1 LQGENEEVGLTLVPP
16 SRYRSILVPVDGGA
30 FGEHA
35 LSIALGIARRAGAEV
50 QVVNV
55 YCPPQSAS
63 RPELLHH
70 DGGLEARLVRDR
82 QAYLDDLLRR
92 LRKVTSVPVTQVLV
106 QSRDIVGSLA
116 EASAG
121 ADLVVMAI
129 HRRGMLGRCW
139 YGSVA
144 DRLMRRLSIPFLLV
158 RGYHSPADLTGD
170 PHLRRVL
177 IPLDGSEFA
186 EKVLDPALA
195 LGTLTDAEHTLLRVL
210 PLETDYAFGYGGA
223 TQFPPSGQRSAE
235 AREYLRSVANR
246 LRRGTLRVQ
255 PRIVLDE
262 QPTPG
267 AILQYAQSHEA
278 DLIALATH
286 GREGLARLFR
296 GSIADRVV
304 RGASVPVLVFRPD
317 S

>member
-1 LQGENEEVGLTLVPP
+1 LPAGSEEVGLTLVPP

-50 QVVNV
+50 RVVNV
-55 YCPPQSAS
+55 YSPPQAAS
-63 RPELLHH
+63 RPEMLYY

-92 LRKVTSVPVTQVLV
+92 LRKVTTVPVTQVLV
-106 QSRDIVGSLA
+106 QSRDVVGSLA
-116 EASAG
+116 RASAG

-170 PHLRRVL
+170 PALRHVL
-177 IPLDGSEFA
+177 IPLDGTDFG
-186 EKVLDPALA
+186 EKVLEPALA
-195 LGTLTDAEHTLLRVL
+195 LGTLTGAEHTLLRVL
-210 PLETDYAFGYGGA
+210 PLETNYSLGYGGA
-223 TQFPPSGQRSAE
+223 TSFPPSGQGAAE
-235 AREYLRSVANR
+235 ARGYLRSLATRV
-246 LRRGTLRVQ
+246 GGETLRVQ

-262 QPTPG
+262 QPTPR
-267 AILQYAQSHEA
+267 AILQYARSHEA

-296 GSIADRVV
+296 GSVAYQVV

-317 S
+317 T